1 MKHDRNGRT
10 EPNSQ
15 EATAILSR
23 YRGSGLGLKRFAEEA
38 GIPAGRLH
46 YWLYQ
51 KHRPGVRRRL
61 LPPAPPMA
69 APLFQEVKLAGR
81 LPSCAGWAIEI
92 GLPNGV
98 VGRFDAVLSPERI
111 GQIVRALQPPC

>member
-10 EPNSQ
+10 QPSSQ
-15 EATAILSR
+15 DPATILSR

-51 KHRPGVRRRL
+51 KHRPVVRGRP
-61 LPPAPPMA
+61 LPPASPMA
-69 APLFQEVKLAGR
+69 TPLFQEVKLAGS

-92 GLPNGV
+92 SLPNGV

>member
-10 EPNSQ
+10 QLSSQ
-15 EATAILSR
+15 DPATILSR

-51 KHRPGVRRRL
+51 KHRPGVRGRP
-61 LPPAPPMA
+61 LPPAPPVA
-69 APLFQEVKLAGR
+69 TPLFQEVKLAAA
-81 LPSCAGWAIEI
+81 LSASAGWAIEI
-92 GLPNGV
+92 SLPNGV
-98 VGRFDAVLSPERI
+98 VSRFGAGNSPEWI
-111 GQIVRALQPPC
+111 GAVVRALQAPC